1 MDGTITQTET
11 QTMNAS
17 ATGKK
22 PFLVVLI
29 ATVAAVGG
37 FLFGYDLSIISG
49 VMLFLKPEFGLTP
62 DQVGLAIG
70 SALLGCMAGPLLGG
84 TLSDRLGRKSTLIF
98 AGLLFAAGAIGSAL
112 PADDYRID
120 LFGVLQFELTRV
132 FQFDLFRFL
141 GGVGVGLAS
150 VVSPMFIAEVSPP
163 RIRGALV
170 TVNQLAI
177 VVGLTCAVIVSYFL
191 SFGEHW
197 RWMLASNAV
206 PVPFFVIGL
215 FFVPES
221 PRWMAQK
228 NRSQEALDVLTM
240 IDGRQS
246 AELEMRDIL
255 ASGGDQG
262 RWRELLRPGM
272 RFAMLIACALAVFQQ
287 ITGASILTM
296 YMPTVF
302 QEAGFDAPSDAIMQN
317 VIMSLW
323 YVICTIVALVA
334 VDRLGRKP
342 LLLLGTLGM
351 AVGMAILGALFH
363 WHTTGVYVVLTLF
376 LVMGAY
382 LVSLAPLTWLIM
394 SEIFPNRLRGKAMAV
409 ASVSVWTASYLT
421 AIYFPP
427 MVDWFKTSFGTP
439 ALAFWIYAFI
449 SAVAFLFSLIVVP
462 ETKGRTLE
470 EIGESWNKSIQ
481 LTSRDLK

>member
-1 MDGTITQTET
+1 
-11 QTMNAS
+11 MNLPEN
-17 ATGKK
+17 GKQ
-22 PFLVVLI
+22 PYLVVLI
-29 ATVAAVGG
+29 ASVAAVGG

-49 VMLFLKPEFGLTP
+49 AMLFIKPEFGLNP
-62 DQVGLAIG
+62 DQVGHAMG

-84 TLSDRLGRKSTLIF
+84 ILSDRWGRKPTLIF

-112 PADDYRID
+112 PATDYSFD
-120 LFGVLQFELTRV
+120 LAGFYQLDLWRV
-132 FQFDLFRFL
+132 DQFDLFRFL

-177 VVGLTCAVIVSYFL
+177 VVGLSCAVVVSYYL
-191 SFGEHW
+191 SFGDHW

-206 PVPFFVIGL
+206 PVPIFVIGL
-215 FFVPES
+215 LFVPES
-221 PRWMAQK
+221 PRWMAQR
-228 NRSQEALDVLTM
+228 NRQQEAIDVLTL
-240 IDGRQS
+240 IDGREH
-246 AELEMRDIL
+246 AETEMREIL
-255 ASGGDQG
+255 ASNQEQG
-262 RWRELLRPGM
+262 KWRELLRPGM
-272 RFAMLIACALAVFQQ
+272 RFAMLIAGSLAAFQQ

-296 YMPTVF
+296 YMPAVF
-302 QEAGFDAPSDAIMQN
+302 QDAGYGDPSDAIFQN
-317 VIMSLW
+317 VIMSVW
-323 YVICTIVALVA
+323 YIVCTVAALMF

-351 AVGMAILGALFH
+351 AAGMAILGALFH
-363 WHTTGVYVVLTLF
+363 CHMAGLYVVFTLF

-394 SEIFPNRLRGKAMAV
+394 SEIFPNRLRGKAMGV
-409 ASVSVWTASYLT
+409 ASVCVWTASYVT

-427 MVDWFKTSFGTP
+427 MVDWFKNTYGTP
-439 ALAFWIYAFI
+439 AMAFWIYAVI

-470 EIGESWNKSIQ
+470 EIGASWNKATNHI
-481 LTSRDLK
+481 